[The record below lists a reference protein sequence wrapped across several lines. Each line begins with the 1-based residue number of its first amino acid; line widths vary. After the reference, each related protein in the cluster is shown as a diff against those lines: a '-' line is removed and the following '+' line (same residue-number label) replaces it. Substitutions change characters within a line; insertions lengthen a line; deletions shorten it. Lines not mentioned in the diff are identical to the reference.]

1 MLIKFGLTL
10 PKIIFGIHFI
20 SYTVKTNGVINF
32 CIYNDMNKIK
42 KINILFVYHNYHCTD
57 VDPPFLDWIY
67 NQENSKHIGI
77 TEKVRLDY
85 QQRCLFLWELYA
97 KNSNYKKFLYL

>member
-1 MLIKFGLTL
+1 
-10 PKIIFGIHFI
+10 
-20 SYTVKTNGVINF
+20 
-32 CIYNDMNKIK
+32 MNKIK
-42 KINILFVYHNYHCTD
+42 EMYSIFIFYGCQYESANL
-57 VDPPFLDWIY
+57 PFLDWIY